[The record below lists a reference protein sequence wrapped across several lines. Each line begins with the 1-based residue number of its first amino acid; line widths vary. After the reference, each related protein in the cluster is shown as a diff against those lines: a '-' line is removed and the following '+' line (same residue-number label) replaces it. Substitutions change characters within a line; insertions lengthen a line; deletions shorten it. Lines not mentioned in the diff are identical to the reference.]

1 MLRDRTWRE
10 FISGPDDTVL
20 TELYE
25 PALAQAVRYDRSCA
39 YFASSVLAAAARGFG
54 GLIQNL
60 IALGDA
66 APRPAVRLMVNEHL
80 DPDDLQA
87 LLETGDLTVLE
98 EKLLPRLSDPVDAL
112 NKARL
117 EMLAYLVA
125 KGLLEVRVGV
135 MRWGQGIMHAKF
147 GLITDSGGDS
157 LVFAGSGNESRS
169 GLRLNYENLEVS
181 GSWDRPAR
189 QAHFAGEFE
198 ALWHGSHPAV
208 ATLSLPDAVQHEL
221 IKLAPEHPPKEP
233 RMSARERQTALM
245 RLQFALEAPFT
256 ADGEDAVDATAPVP
270 LWPHQRRVVND
281 VARAWPDGRLLCDEV
296 GMGKTLEAITSL
308 RRLLAGRGVGRA
320 LILVPAG
327 LLRQWQAELREKGGL
342 LVPRLE
348 GNDLLVT
355 PDGQQRRVS
364 FKQAI
369 RDNVLLMSRE
379 VARMEHNREVLLA
392 GDGWD
397 VVILDESHAARR
409 KRVAQVG
416 EYNSASLLLTL
427 LRELQLSGKARS
439 LMLLSATP
447 MQTHAWEPWD
457 LLAVLGEGG
466 AWLADFENVERLYN
480 AAEALEA
487 RGGTSEET
495 AEFLAHLIAQDSL
508 FPPLAGVVPDPSD
521 EQAVRSALHWPPAG
535 KAQSVAT
542 WLRDGS
548 PLGRRMHRN
557 TRETLREYHQR
568 GLLPMRPP
576 TRDVQDVVFDFGT
589 EQERDVY
596 ERVKQYID
604 RRFAE
609 LAEAEQRSGKGFVLT
624 VYRRR
629 AASSLRA
636 LAESLERR
644 AEALRQVVRSGTAD
658 FHDEFDTN
666 DLPDDDELQ
675 MDPAALLPHTA
686 TQAKR
691 ELAELTPLI
700 DGLRQLGT
708 TDSKLQHLRQVIQDV
723 TSDGRGV
730 LVFTQYADTMRHL
743 RTELSRDYG
752 EAVGSYSGEG
762 GSVYRQGR
770 WEAASKD
777 EVTRLLRTGEI
788 KFLVCTDA
796 ASEGLNLQAAGA
808 IVNYDLPW
816 NPSRV
821 EQRIGRVDRIGQRL
835 PTVKIVNLHLKN
847 SVDDQVYGALR
858 ARCGLF
864 EHFVGE
870 MQPVLALAR
879 RMLDGSEEVDVKKL
893 EKEGKNIQKDQVR
906 RAAYRTNSVSDVPPA
921 DPSITLRDFSDTL
934 HRLPPQAGV
943 IPLDNGDVQIGNH
956 AFTADLS
963 RLERDPTLRPLS
975 IFDAG
980 LRRLPGE
987 LAQPGERLPLV
998 VQTAQCGSFR
1008 RTVIRWVDESGESP
1022 VLDMADLEAR
1032 LSGWNGQPA
1041 DPQRWVEAMK
1051 HASEAAS
1058 AEVEALEKRARIRIE
1073 TALNRQ
1079 QQSARFRLTWQL
1091 GKFFACRDPF
1101 VEKPNHDMHSLM
1113 SQGEGARSRMV
1124 KAYELM
1130 NGYPDWPP
1138 ALLDELRRFGQKV
1151 SHQERKNRLSYK
1163 QIDAALD
1170 DPRWQTREHR

>member
-1 MLRDRTWRE
+1 MLRNRTWRE

-54 GLIQNL
+54 GLIHNL

-66 APRPAVRLMVNEHL
+66 APHPAVRLMVNEHL

-87 LLETGDLTVLE
+87 LLETSDLTVLE

-135 MRWGQGIMHAKF
+135 MRGGQGIMHAKF
-147 GLITDSGGDS
+147 GLITDSAGDS

-169 GLRLNYENLEVS
+169 GLRLNYENLEVT
-181 GSWDRPAR
+181 GSWERPAR

-198 ALWHGSHPAV
+198 ALWNGSHPAV
-208 ATLSLPDAVQHEL
+208 ATLSLPDAVRHEL
-221 IKLAPEHPPKEP
+221 IKLAPEAPPKEP
-233 RMSARERQTALM
+233 RTSARERQIALM

-308 RRLLAGRGVGRA
+308 RRLLAGRGVKRA

-355 PDGQQRRVS
+355 PDGQQRRVT

-369 RDNVLLMSRE
+369 RENVLLMSRE
-379 VARMEHNREVLLA
+379 VARMEHNRETLLT
-392 GDGWD
+392 GDSWD

-427 LRELQLSGKARS
+427 LRELQLSGKTRS

-487 RGGTSEET
+487 RGGTSDES

-508 FPPLAGVVPDPSD
+508 FPPLPGVVPDPRD
-521 EQAVRSALHWPPAG
+521 EQAVRNVLHWPPAG
-535 KAQSVAT
+535 KAQAVAT

-557 TRETLREYHQR
+557 TRETLREYHRR
-568 GLLPMRPP
+568 GLLPTRPP
-576 TRDVQDVVFDFGT
+576 IRDVQDVVFDFGS
-589 EQERDVY
+589 EQERKIY
-596 ERVKQYID
+596 EQVTQYID

-609 LAEAEQRSGKGFVLT
+609 LAETEQRSGKGFVLT

-644 AEALRQVVRSGTAD
+644 AEALRQLVRSGTAD

-675 MDPAALLPHTA
+675 VAPEALLPHTVV
-686 TQAKR
+686 QAQH
-691 ELAELTPLI
+691 ELTELQPLI

-708 TDSKLQHLRQVIQDV
+708 TDSKLQHLRKVIQNI
-723 TSDGRGV
+723 TADGRGV
-730 LVFTQYADTMRHL
+730 LVFTQYSDTMRHL

-835 PTVKIVNLHLKN
+835 PIVKIVNLHLKN

-879 RMLDGSEEVDVKKL
+879 RMLDGREKVDVKKL
-893 EKEGKNIQKDQVR
+893 TQEQANIDKDQAR
-906 RAAYRTNSVSDVPPA
+906 KAAYRSSNASDIPPA
-921 DPSITLRDFSDTL
+921 DPSITLHDFRHAL
-934 HRLPPQAGV
+934 YRLPPEAGV
-943 IPLDNGDVQIGNH
+943 IRLDNDDMQIGNH
-956 AFTADLS
+956 TFTADLS
-963 RLERDPTLRPLS
+963 QLERNPTLRPLS
-975 IFDAG
+975 IFDTG
-980 LRRLPGE
+980 LRRLPSE

-998 VQTAQCGSFR
+998 VQTVQRGSFR

-1041 DPQRWVEAMK
+1041 DPQRWVEAVK
-1051 HASEAAS
+1051 HALAAAN
-1058 AEVEALEKRARIRIE
+1058 AEVEALEQRAEARVA
-1073 TALNRQ
+1073 TSLNHQRQ
-1079 QQSARFRLTWQL
+1079 AARFRLTWQL
-1091 GKFFACRDPF
+1091 GKYFACHDNH
-1101 VEKPNHDMHSLM
+1101 VNKPNEALHAMF
-1113 SQGEGARSRMV
+1113 SQGDAARHRAV
-1124 KAYELM
+1124 RAYQLFS
-1130 NGYPDWPP
+1130 GYPEWPP
-1138 ALLDELRRFGQKV
+1138 ALLDELRRFERRV
-1151 SHQERKNRLSYK
+1151 STHERKNRQSFK
-1163 QIDAALD
+1163 QVDAALE
-1170 DPRWQTREHR
+1170 DPRWDAR